1 MTSVTRPRGV
11 RLIAWAWI
19 LTGAVNGVSALGGLF
34 TAGLLQGLSAQ
45 VPPASRTAAAFPLFL
60 VHHAAWFAVLQIAL
74 AVVAVL
80 AGIDFLR
87 LRAWARSVLEALSW
101 LSLAYLAS
109 GAVYWWRFWDAFT
122 ASGSFAG
129 MAVDLAPYRT
139 PGLILVVVLVV
150 GLAVPL
156 GLMIRTLRARAV
168 REAVA
173 GAAPGPR
180 RPTGVSSQREE

>member
-19 LTGAVNGVSALGGLF
+19 LTGAVNGVSALVALF
-34 TAGLLQGLSAQ
+34 TAGLFQGLSAQ
-45 VPPASRTAAAFPLFL
+45 VPPASRTAATLPLFL
-60 VHHAAWFAVLQIAL
+60 VHHAAWFAALQIAL
-74 AVVAVL
+74 AVLAVL

-87 LRAWARSVLEALSW
+87 LRAWARSVLETLSW
-101 LSLAYLAS
+101 LSLVYLVS

-122 ASGSFAG
+122 ASDSFAG

-150 GLAVPL
+150 ALAVPV

-173 GAAPGPR
+173 GAAPGAY
-180 RPTGVSSQREE
+180 RPADVSSQREE